1 MELKNK
7 VVVITGGTKGIGK
20 ALALLFKKND
30 ADVVVCSKDD
40 NEFENILKEGIL
52 AVKADV
58 TVEDDLN
65 NLLDFTIKKYGHIDL
80 WINNA
85 GIWLPYAS
93 IEDTD
98 WGRAH
103 ELMEVNLFGT
113 IYGSKVAL
121 TEMRK
126 QGFGMIMNI
135 LSVRALGG
143 IAGASAYC
151 ASKYAANGFT
161 QSLIKEVEGT
171 NIKVISVYPEK
182 IKTNLFDEKRPNNYD
197 EYMDSDIAANE
208 IIDNLKK
215 EPPQEKLIVKRID

>member
-20 ALALLFKKND
+20 ALALLFKKNN
-30 ADVVVCSKDD
+30 ANVIICSKTDD
-40 NEFENILKEGIL
+40 EFEDVLKEGIL

-58 TVEDDLN
+58 TIEGDLN
-65 NLLDFTIKKYGHIDL
+65 NLLNIVINKYGHLDL

-85 GIWLPYAS
+85 GIWLPYSS

-98 WGRAH
+98 WERAH

-121 TEMRK
+121 IEMRK

-182 IKTNLFDEKRPNNYD
+182 IKTNLFDEKRPSNYD
-197 EYMDSDIAANE
+197 EYMDSNIAASE
-208 IIDNLKK
+208 IIENLKK
-215 EPPQEKLIVKRID
+215 EPPLEKLIVKR

>member
-20 ALALLFKKND
+20 ALAILFKNNN
-30 ADVVVCSKDD
+30 ANVVICGDKEE
-40 NEFENILKEGIL
+40 EFEDISNKEIL
-52 AVKADV
+52 AIKADV
-58 TVEDDLN
+58 TKEDDLN
-65 NLLDFTIKKYGHIDL
+65 NLLKIVVEKFGEVDL

-85 GIWLPYAS
+85 GVWMPYAP
-93 IEDTD
+93 IEETD
-98 WGRAH
+98 WKRAH
-103 ELMEVNLFGT
+103 ALMEVNLFGT

-121 TEMRK
+121 IQMRK

-182 IKTNLFDEKRPNNYD
+182 IKTNLFDEKRPSNYD
-197 EYMDSDIAANE
+197 EYMDSDTAANE
-208 IIDNLKK
+208 IIENLKK
-215 EPPQEKLIVKRID
+215 EPPEEKLIVKRNN

>member
-20 ALALLFKKND
+20 ALAISFKNNN
-30 ADVVVCSKDD
+30 ANVVICGDREE
-40 NEFENILKEGIL
+40 EFEDVSNKGIL
-52 AVKADV
+52 AVRADV
-58 TVEDDLN
+58 TKEDELN
-65 NLLDFTIKKYGHIDL
+65 NLLNIVVKKFDHIDL

-85 GIWLPYAS
+85 GIWMPYSS
-93 IEDTD
+93 IEETD
-98 WGRAH
+98 WKRAH
-103 ELMEVNLFGT
+103 DLMEVNLFGT
-113 IYGSKVAL
+113 IYGSKVSL
-121 TEMRK
+121 IQMRK

-182 IKTNLFDEKRPNNYD
+182 IKTNLFDEKKPSNYD
-197 EYMDSDIAANE
+197 EYMDSNTAALE
-208 IIDNLKK
+208 IIENLKK
-215 EPPQEKLIVKRID
+215 EPPLEVLIIKRTD